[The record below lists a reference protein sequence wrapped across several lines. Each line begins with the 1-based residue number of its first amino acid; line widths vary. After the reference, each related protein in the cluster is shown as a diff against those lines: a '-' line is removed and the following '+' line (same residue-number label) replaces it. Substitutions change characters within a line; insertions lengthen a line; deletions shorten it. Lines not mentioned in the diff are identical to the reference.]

1 MLNFT
6 DIFIRRPVLATVV
19 SLLIFLAGLRSIQL
33 LQVSQYPASESA
45 VVRITTIYTGAE
57 AELVKG
63 FITTPLEREIA
74 SADGIDY
81 LESSSL
87 QGASAITA
95 RLKLNYPPY
104 DALTQI
110 TAKVNKVRA
119 ELPAG
124 ADAPVLE
131 VAIGET
137 TSAMYLSFN
146 SATRAQ
152 NQITDYLIREVQPRL
167 EAVAGVQQAAILGGR
182 NFAMRIWLDA
192 ERMHGLN
199 VTPGKLLQRCAPI
212 IIRRRLARPRAMPF
226 PSTWLLRPT
235 CIRHASFSS

>member
-19 SLLIFLAGLRSIQL
+19 SLLIFLTGLRAMEL
-33 LQVSQYPASESA
+33 LQLRQYPQSESA
-45 VVRITTIYTGAE
+45 VVRIITTYTGAE

-81 LESSSL
+81 LVSSSS
-87 QGASAITA
+87 QGISSITVY
-95 RLKLNYPPY
+95 LELNYPPY

-110 TAKVNKVRA
+110 TAKVNKIRSD
-119 ELPAG
+119 LPA
-124 ADAPVLE
+124 ASDAPTIE

-137 TSAMYLSFN
+137 TSAMYMSFN

-152 NQITDYLIREVQPRL
+152 NQITDYLIREVQPQI

-182 NFAMRIWLDA
+182 NFAMRIWLDPV
-192 ERMHGLN
+192 RMYALD
-199 VTPGKLLQRCAPI
+199 VTPAEVEQALRVNNFQSSAGKTKGA
-212 IIRRRLARPRAMPF
+212 LAQIGTHITAY
-226 PSTWLLRPT
+226 L
-235 CIRHASFSS
+235 AV